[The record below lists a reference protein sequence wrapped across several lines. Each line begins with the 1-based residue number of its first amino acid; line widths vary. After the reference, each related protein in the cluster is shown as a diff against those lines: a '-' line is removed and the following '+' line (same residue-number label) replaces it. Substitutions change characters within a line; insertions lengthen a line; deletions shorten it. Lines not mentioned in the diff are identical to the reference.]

1 MRNVGEQQIM
11 IIIKNHDEIAIMR
24 KAGRIVG
31 ETLLLLE
38 KEVKPG
44 VTTANLDRIA
54 EEFITKHG
62 AKPSFKGLYGF
73 PSSLCI
79 SVNEQVI
86 HGFPGNYV
94 LREGDIVSVDCGAFF
109 NGFHGDAARTYPV
122 GSVSVEALKLIDI
135 TRESFFQGIKF
146 AKEGNKLTDISHE
159 IQSYVEAAGFSVVR
173 DFVGHGI
180 GRKVHEDP
188 NVPNFGKPG
197 KGPKLLEG
205 MVLAIEPMVNAGTNK
220 VKTLKDGWT
229 VVTADSSLSAHYE
242 NTVAILSDGP
252 EILTLIK

>member
-1 MRNVGEQQIM
+1 M
-11 IIIKNHDEIAIMR
+11 IIIKSDDEVSLMR
-24 KAGRIVG
+24 KAGKIVG

-38 KEVKPG
+38 NKIKPG
-44 VTTANLDRIA
+44 ITTADLDKIA

-86 HGFPGNYV
+86 HGIPGQYM
-94 LREGDIVSVDCGAFF
+94 LKDGDIVSIDCGACI
-109 NGFHGDAARTYPV
+109 NGFHGDAARTFPV
-122 GSVSVEALKLIDI
+122 GNISLDAQKLIDV
-135 TRESFFQGIKF
+135 TKESFFKGIEY
-146 AKEGNKLTDISHE
+146 ANVGNKLGDISNG

-180 GRKVHEDP
+180 GANVHEDP
-188 NVPNFGKPG
+188 NVPNFGKAG
-197 KGPKLLEG
+197 IGPDLVKG
-205 MVLAIEPMVNAGTNK
+205 MVLAIEPMVNMGKHK
-220 VKTLKDGWT
+220 VKTLRDGWT
-229 VVTADSSLSAHYE
+229 VVTRDSSLSAHYE

-252 EILTLIK
+252 EILTLV

>member
-1 MRNVGEQQIM
+1 M
-11 IIIKNHDEIAIMR
+11 ITLKSHDEIALMR
-24 KAGRIVG
+24 KAGKIVG

-44 VTTANLDRIA
+44 VKTADLDRMA

-79 SVNEQVI
+79 SVNDQVI
-86 HGFPGNYV
+86 HGFPGTYV
-94 LREGDIVSVDCGAFF
+94 LKEGDIVSIDCGAFF
-109 NGFHGDAARTYPV
+109 NGFHGDAARTFPV
-122 GSVSVEALKLIDI
+122 GNISGDAQKLIDI

-146 AKEGNKLTDISHE
+146 AKEGNKLTDISYE

-173 DFVGHGI
+173 EFVGHGI

-188 NVPNFGKPG
+188 DVPNFGKSG
-197 KGPKLLEG
+197 RGPKLLKG
-205 MVLAIEPMVNAGTNK
+205 MVLAIEPMVNAGTHK

-229 VVTADSSLSAHYE
+229 VVTSDSSLSAHYE

>member
-1 MRNVGEQQIM
+1 M
-11 IIIKNHDEIAIMR
+11 IIIKNNDEIALMR

-44 VTTANLDRIA
+44 ITTADLDRIA

-86 HGFPGNYV
+86 HGFPGAYV
-94 LREGDIVSVDCGAFF
+94 LKEGDIVSVDCGAFYD
-109 NGFHGDAARTYPV
+109 GFHGDAARTFKV
-122 GSVSVEALKLIDI
+122 GNISVDAQKLIDI
-135 TRESFFQGIKF
+135 TRESFFEGIKF
-146 AKEGNKLTDISHE
+146 AREGNKLSDISYG

-180 GRKVHEDP
+180 GRKVHEEP
-188 NVPNFGKPG
+188 NVPNFGKSG
-197 KGPKLLEG
+197 RGPKLLSG

-229 VVTADSSLSAHYE
+229 VVTADNLLSAHYE

>member
-1 MRNVGEQQIM
+1 M
-11 IIIKNHDEIAIMR
+11 IILKSNDEISKMR
-24 KAGRIVG
+24 KAGKIVG

-86 HGFPGNYV
+86 HGIPGNYS
-94 LREGDIVSVDCGAFF
+94 LQEGDIVSIDCGACIE
-109 NGFHGDAARTYPV
+109 GFHGDAARTFPV
-122 GSVSVEALKLIDI
+122 GNVSEAAQKLIDI
-135 TRESFFQGIKF
+135 TQQSFFEGIKY
-146 AKEGNKLTDISHE
+146 AKEGNRLSDISHG

-180 GRKVHEDP
+180 GREVHEDP
-188 NVPNFGKPG
+188 NVPNFGKCG

-205 MVLAIEPMVNAGTNK
+205 MVLAIEPMVNAGTYK
-220 VKTLKDGWT
+220 VKTLRDRWT
-229 VVTADSSLSAHYE
+229 VVTADKSLSAHYE

-252 EILTLIK
+252 EILTLI

>member
-1 MRNVGEQQIM
+1 M
-11 IIIKNHDEIAIMR
+11 IIIKNHDEIALMK

-44 VTTANLDRIA
+44 VTTADLDRMA

-86 HGFPGNYV
+86 HGFPGDYI
-94 LREGDIVSVDCGAFF
+94 LKEGDIVSVDCGAFYD
-109 NGFHGDAARTYPV
+109 GFHGDAARTFPV
-122 GSVSVEALKLIDI
+122 GNISVDAQKLIDI

-146 AKEGNKLTDISHE
+146 AKEGNKLTDISYG

-188 NVPNFGKPG
+188 NVPNFGKSG
-197 KGPKLLEG
+197 RGPKLLRWYG
-205 MVLAIEPMVNAGTNK
+205 ISNRTY
-220 VKTLKDGWT
+220 D
-229 VVTADSSLSAHYE
+229 
-242 NTVAILSDGP
+242 
-252 EILTLIK
+252 

>member
-1 MRNVGEQQIM
+1 M
-11 IIIKNHDEIAIMR
+11 IIYKNNDEIALMR
-24 KAGRIVG
+24 KAGKIVG

-44 VTTANLDRIA
+44 VTTAELDRMA

-79 SVNEQVI
+79 SVNEHVI
-86 HGFPGNYV
+86 HGIPGKYS
-94 LREGDIVSVDCGAFF
+94 LKEGDIVSINFGACIE
-109 NGFHGDAARTYPV
+109 GFHGDAARTFPV
-122 GSVSVEALKLIDI
+122 GNVSEAAQKLIDI
-135 TRESFFQGIKF
+135 TEQSFFEGIKY
-146 AKEGNKLTDISHE
+146 AKEGNRLSDISHG
-159 IQSYVEAAGFSVVR
+159 IQSDVEAAGFSVGR

-180 GRKVHEDP
+180 GREVHEDP
-188 NVPNFGKPG
+188 NVPNFGKCG

-205 MVLAIEPMVNAGTNK
+205 MVLAIEPMVNAGTYK
-220 VKTLKDGWT
+220 VKTLRDRWT
-229 VVTADSSLSAHYE
+229 VVTADKSLSAHYE

-252 EILTLIK
+252 EILTLI

>member
-1 MRNVGEQQIM
+1 M
-11 IIIKNHDEIAIMR
+11 IIIKNHNEITLMK

-38 KEVKPG
+38 EEVKPG
-44 VTTANLDRIA
+44 VTTADLDRIA

-86 HGFPGNYV
+86 HGFPGAYV
-94 LREGDIVSVDCGAFF
+94 LKEGDIVSIDCGAFF
-109 NGFHGDAARTYPV
+109 DGFHGDAARTFPV
-122 GSVSVEALKLIDI
+122 GNISVDAQKLIDI
-135 TRESFFQGIKF
+135 TKESFFQGIKF
-146 AKEGNKLTDISHE
+146 AKEGNKLTDISYG

-188 NVPNFGKPG
+188 NVPNFGKSG
-197 KGPKLLEG
+197 RGPKLIEG
-205 MVLAIEPMVNAGTNK
+205 MVLAIEPMINAGTHK

-229 VVTADSSLSAHYE
+229 VVTADCSLSAHYE

>member
-1 MRNVGEQQIM
+1 M
-11 IIIKNHDEIAIMR
+11 IILKSHDEISKMR
-24 KAGRIVG
+24 KAGKIVG

-79 SVNEQVI
+79 SVNDQVI
-86 HGFPGNYV
+86 HGFPGSYS
-94 LREGDIVSVDCGAFF
+94 LQEGDIVSIDCGACIE
-109 NGFHGDAARTYPV
+109 GFHGDAARTFPV
-122 GSVSVEALKLIDI
+122 GNVSLEAQRLIDI
-135 TRESFFQGIKF
+135 TRESFFEGIKF
-146 AKEGNKLTDISHE
+146 AKEGNRLSDISHG

-180 GRKVHEDP
+180 GRNVHEDP
-188 NVPNFGKPG
+188 DVPNFGKCG

-205 MVLAIEPMVNAGTNK
+205 MVLAIEPMVNAGTHK
-220 VKTLKDGWT
+220 VKTLSDRWT
-229 VVTADSSLSAHYE
+229 VVTADKSLSAHYE

-252 EILTLIK
+252 EILTLI

>member
-1 MRNVGEQQIM
+1 M
-11 IIIKNHDEIAIMR
+11 IIIKNDNEVSLMR
-24 KAGRIVG
+24 KAGKIVG

-38 KEVKPG
+38 NEIKPG
-44 VTTANLDRIA
+44 ITTAELDKIA

-86 HGFPGNYV
+86 HGIPGEYM
-94 LREGDIVSVDCGAFF
+94 LKDGDIVSIDCGACID
-109 NGFHGDAARTYPV
+109 GFHGDAARTFPV
-122 GSVSVEALKLIDI
+122 GNISSDAQKLIDI
-135 TRESFFQGIKF
+135 TKESFFKGIEY
-146 AKEGNKLTDISHE
+146 AKVGNKLGDVSHE

-180 GRKVHEDP
+180 GANVHEDP
-188 NVPNFGKPG
+188 NVPNFGKAG
-197 KGPKLLEG
+197 IGPDLVKG
-205 MVLAIEPMVNAGTNK
+205 MVLAIEPMVNMGTYR
-220 VKTLKDGWT
+220 VATLGDDWT
-229 VVTADSSLSAHYE
+229 VVSADKSLSAHYE
-242 NTVAILSDGP
+242 NTVVILPDGP

>member
-1 MRNVGEQQIM
+1 M

-122 GSVSVEALKLIDI
+122 GNVSVEALKLIDI

>member
-1 MRNVGEQQIM
+1 M

-24 KAGRIVG
+24 KAGRMVA

-44 VTTANLDRIA
+44 ITTANLDRMA

-86 HGFPGNYV
+86 HGFPGAYV
-94 LREGDIVSVDCGAFF
+94 LKEGDIVSIDCGASFD
-109 NGFHGDAARTYPV
+109 GFHGDAARTFPV
-122 GSVSVEALKLIDI
+122 GNISVEAQRLIDI
-135 TRESFFQGIKF
+135 TKESFFQGIKF
-146 AKEGNKLTDISHE
+146 AKKGNKLTDISHE

-188 NVPNFGKPG
+188 NVPNFGKSG

-205 MVLAIEPMVNAGTNK
+205 MVLAIEPMVNMGTYK
-220 VKTLKDGWT
+220 IKTLKDGWT